1 MFNFSC
7 PHLYTN
13 TTITITSK
21 LVIDRKEDH
30 VVVKLP
36 KQSGKFIRIPT
47 KDFYFPEGSRTALAF
62 LKKKEEMKV
71 YAAQGSEMF
80 TMKGNE
86 IFHNYFDT
94 VNANIRT
101 AVEHKSDE
109 RDLGYDSRESSNAER
124 ASQTENRKPTKDTV
138 EKVVKNTAE
147 KAKNITKEVKQP
159 VRGR

>member
-1 MFNFSC
+1 M
-7 PHLYTN
+7 
-13 TTITITSK
+13 
-21 LVIDRKEDH
+21 
-30 VVVKLP
+30 
-36 KQSGKFIRIPT
+36 
-47 KDFYFPEGSRTALAF
+47 AF

-71 YAAQGSEMF
+71 YAEQGSEMF

-101 AVEHKSDE
+101 AVEHKSEE
-109 RDLGYDSRESSNAER
+109 RELAQDSRENSNAER
-124 ASQTENRKPTKDTV
+124 SSQPENRKSAREKDTV
-138 EKVVKNTAE
+138 EKTVKNTTE